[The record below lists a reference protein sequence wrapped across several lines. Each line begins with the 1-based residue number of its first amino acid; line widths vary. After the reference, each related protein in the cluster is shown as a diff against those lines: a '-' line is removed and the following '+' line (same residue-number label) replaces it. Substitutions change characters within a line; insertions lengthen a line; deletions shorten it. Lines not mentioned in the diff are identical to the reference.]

1 MDADTHVPAWVLV
14 VTTVGGLFSGGFGLW
29 VINLYKEWKGGKQ
42 ADAKVQSETKIIE
55 TKTTSETRLAENEQ
69 AFKIYKDLV
78 ETLKKNMDSLTI
90 DIRNLEN
97 QYLEAKKENAELRAD
112 HLTCQRENVELRAT
126 LAALKDELKQLKID
140 LTRTPTSVKL

>member
-1 MDADTHVPAWVLV
+1 MDAETHVPTWVLV

-29 VINLYKEWKGGKQ
+29 IINLYKEWKQGKQ
-42 ADAKVQSETKIIE
+42 ADAKVQTET
-55 TKTTSETRLAENEQ
+55 TKTISETRLSENEQ

-78 ETLKKNMDSLTI
+78 ETLKKNMDGLTI

-126 LAALKDELKQLKID
+126 LSSLKDELKQLKID
-140 LTRTPTSVKL
+140 LTRASTSVKL